1 MTIGTR
7 RLLEDGAVARA
18 VLEVGDQAILLAD
31 DERRYVDASP
41 AACELLGRTREEILA
56 LRVDD
61 LAPEPA
67 RPWVADAWARF
78 REEGAQAGTMVIARP
93 DGTVRHAAFTARAGV
108 APGVHLSVLTDVTEL
123 VESRDELL
131 RANERLERSLDIAA
145 RASGPVDDEIPT
157 VVWTQDESLRYTFV
171 SNFRFGLTAAD
182 LIGRTDEEVW
192 PEAAPT
198 LTARKREVLATGRRA
213 DVELELVYPSG
224 PRRILVSLAPLLDP
238 GGRPVGI
245 LGANTNV
252 TAIRAAEEAAR
263 RDAAELE
270 TLVAA
275 RTAALTASEA
285 RFRELVSGLDAVVWE
300 QRPDGTFYVAPQ
312 AERILGWP
320 AATHGPAWWEAH
332 VAEEGARRAEVIARL
347 TSPASEIVTF
357 RWRRG
362 DGSIIWL
369 REHKSAFLDGS
380 GQVLRRGVTLD
391 VTAEMAGRERF
402 TRAVEALLDPFAIL
416 RPLRDDAGAV
426 ADLAVEYLNPAA
438 LAALPDLDRVAE
450 RRHLSIWPDDAI
462 DGTFELF
469 RDACGGQPFAGER
482 RLVRGGATFWIDM
495 RIAPLPDGTVS
506 YTWRD
511 TTALREAAARRDA
524 AVRASEARF
533 RALIE
538 TQDAYFWDEDEATQT
553 PLYLSPQV
561 ERLFGY
567 PPSHFVGVSRSW
579 RRIVHPADRRRVAR
593 VFDSGREEPTE
604 FRVIRADGS
613 IAWVREQAVS
623 FRDETGAGRRR
634 IGVGMDITASRAAA
648 EERFA
653 AAERLAEL
661 VRLESVARISATTA
675 HDFGNTLVGIDVF
688 ARALEAE
695 PGLSERAQGDIARIR
710 AAVAAGQVG
719 VQALVAL
726 GQRRPGSATP
736 IRIDEAVGALASS
749 ARGILG
755 DGIELALDLHAGPA
769 VVELDPGALDR
780 GLVNLLANARD
791 AIPGTGRVLISTRV
805 VTEDPATPTAVG
817 IPAGGRYVRVEVTDD
832 GLGMEPVVA
841 SRIFEPYF
849 TTKPTGK
856 GTGLGL
862 SSVHALVRAVE
873 GHIHLATAP
882 GRGSSFGLCLPAR
895 PASRRPRR
903 PARRSTDPVA

>member
-1 MTIGTR
+1 MAIGTR
-7 RLLEDGAVARA
+7 RLLDDGAVARA
-18 VLEVGDQAILLAD
+18 VLELGDQAVLLAD

-41 AACELLGRTREEILA
+41 AACELLGRSRDEILA

-78 REEGAQAGTMVIARP
+78 RVEGTQAGTMVLARP
-93 DGTVRHAAFTARAGV
+93 DGTVRHAAFTARANV

-123 VESRDELL
+123 VESRDEL
-131 RANERLERSLDIAA
+131 RQANEQLERSLAGAA
-145 RASGPVDDEIPT
+145 IPTGAVDDEIPT
-157 VVWTQDESLRYTFV
+157 VIWTQDETLRYTFV
-171 SNFRFGLTAAD
+171 SNFRFGLAAAD
-182 LIGRTDEEVW
+182 VIGRRDEEVW
-192 PEAAPT
+192 PDAAPT

-213 DVELELVYPSG
+213 DIELELVYPRG

-238 GGRPVGI
+238 DGRPVGI
-245 LGANTNV
+245 LGANTNI

-263 RDAAELE
+263 RDAAALE
-270 TLVAA
+270 ALVAA

-285 RFRELVSGLDAVVWE
+285 RFRDLVAGLDAVVWE
-300 QRPDGTFYVAPQ
+300 EYPDGTFYLAPQ

-320 AATHGPAWWEAH
+320 AANHGPGWWEACL
-332 VAEEGARRAEVIARL
+332 AEEGARRAEVIARL
-347 TSPASEIVTF
+347 TGPASEVITF
-357 RWRRG
+357 RWRRA
-362 DGSIIWL
+362 DGTIIWL
-369 REHKSAFLDGS
+369 REHKSAFTDES
-380 GQVLRRGVTLD
+380 GRLLRRGVTLD
-391 VTAEMAGRERF
+391 VTAEMAAQERF

-416 RPLRDDAGAV
+416 RPLRGATGAI
-426 ADLAVEYLNPAA
+426 ADFAIEYLNPAA
-438 LAALPDLDRVAE
+438 LAALPGLHRVAE
-450 RRHLSIWPDDAI
+450 RRHLAVWPDDAV

-469 RDACGGQPFAGER
+469 RDASGGRPFAGER
-482 RLVRGGATFWIDM
+482 RLVRGGETFWIDM

-511 TTALREAAARRDA
+511 TTSLREAAAARDA

-538 TQDAYFWDEDEATQT
+538 TQDAYFWDEDETTQT

-567 PPSHFVGVSRSW
+567 PPSRFVGVSRSW
-579 RRIVHPADRRRVAR
+579 RRIIHPADRRRVAR
-593 VFDSGREEPTE
+593 AFDSGREAPTE
-604 FRVIRADGS
+604 FRIIRADGS

-634 IGVGMDITASRAAA
+634 IGVGMDITASRTAA

-688 ARALEAE
+688 ARALQAE
-695 PGLSERAQGDIARIR
+695 PGLSERAKGDIARIR
-710 AAVAAGQVG
+710 AAVAAGQLG
-719 VQALVAL
+719 VEALVAL
-726 GQRRPGSATP
+726 GQRRPESATP
-736 IRIDEAVGALASS
+736 TRIDAAVGEVAAA
-749 ARGILG
+749 ARRILG
-755 DGIELALDLHAGPA
+755 EAIELTLDLRAGA
-769 VVELDPGALDR
+769 TVVELDPGSLDR
-780 GLVNLLANARD
+780 ALVNLVTNARD
-791 AIPGTGRVLISTRV
+791 AIPGTGRVRISTRL
-805 VTEDPATPTAVG
+805 VTEDAGTSTAVG
-817 IPAGGRYVRVEVTDD
+817 IPSGGRYVRIEVADD
-832 GLGMEPVVA
+832 GLGMEPAVA

-873 GHIHLATAP
+873 GHIHLETAA
-882 GRGSSFGLCLPAR
+882 GRGSSFGLCLPLR
-895 PASRRPRR
+895 TASRRPRG
-903 PARRSTDPVA
+903 AGRRSTDPVA